1 MKFYAVKVGKIPGI
15 YTTWLEC
22 SKNVTGFSGAVYK
35 SFPTLEEAERY
46 IGITNSTENISENS
60 NITELRTDIKNLN
73 IRENIR
79 EQLGEQLRE
88 QVRDE
93 NKRLGIVRWNFDE
106 KSTIFVDG
114 AYNKHT
120 KPNAYGSVTNHRG
133 VDLIEGNK
141 HLLSDM
147 EIVRIDLPV
156 GTRDLI
162 VCNFDNVT
170 QQNNGAEL
178 LSLVAGLR
186 IALHYISNGYIIK
199 NIASDSQLMVDYWSK
214 GRYKREGL
222 DTNKIFYIEESRRL
236 REIFESYG
244 GVIQKISADSGNPA
258 DLGYHVNKR

>member
-46 IGITNSTENISENS
+46 IGITNSNNSTENIREDNNS
-60 NITELRTDIKNLN
+60 TEN
-73 IRENIR
+73 IRENIKTDQLR
-79 EQLGEQLRE
+79 EQLGEQ
-88 QVRDE
+88 VR
-93 NKRLGIVRWNFDE
+93 NKRLDMVRWNFDE

-114 AYNKHT
+114 AYNKNT
-120 KPNAYGSVTNHRG
+120 RPNAYGSVTNHRG

-178 LSLVAGLR
+178 LSMVAGLR

-199 NIASDSQLMVDYWSK
+199 NIASDSQLMVEFWSK

-222 DTNKIFYIEESRRL
+222 DSNKIFYIEESRRL

>member
-1 MKFYAVKVGKIPGI
+1 MKFYAVKVGKIPGV

-22 SKNVTGFSGAVYK
+22 SKNVTGFNGAVYK

-46 IGITNSTENISENS
+46 IGITNSTENISENN

-73 IRENIR
+73 MRTD
-79 EQLGEQLRE
+79 QLRE
-88 QVRDE
+88 EVRQE
-93 NKRLGIVRWNFDE
+93 SQRLGIARWSFD
-106 KSTIFVDG
+106 KKATIFVDG
-114 AYNKHT
+114 AYNNHT

-141 HLLSDM
+141 HLLTDM
-147 EIVRIDLPV
+147 EIVKIDLPV

-162 VCNFDNVT
+162 VCNFDNVS

-178 LSLVAGLR
+178 LSMVAGLR

-222 DTNKIFYIEESRRL
+222 DSNKIFYIEESRKL
-236 REIFESYG
+236 RELFESYG

-258 DLGYHVNKR
+258 DLGYHINKR